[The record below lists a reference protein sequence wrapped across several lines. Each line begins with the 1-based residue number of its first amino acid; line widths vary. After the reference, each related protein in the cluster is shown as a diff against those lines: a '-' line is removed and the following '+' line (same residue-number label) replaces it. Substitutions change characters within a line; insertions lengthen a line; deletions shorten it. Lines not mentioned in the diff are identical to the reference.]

1 MTCQRCLSAEAG
13 FRVATDA
20 MDIAVCIGCMEEAL
34 KLGITVEPWPEDSCT
49 LLTDAQLG
57 GIPSAPPRWTAGA
70 RPPEEPLNQ

>member
-1 MTCQRCLSAEAG
+1 MTCQRCLSAEAR

-57 GIPSAPPRWTAGA
+57 GIPSAPPRWTVKAHLE
-70 RPPEEPLNQ
+70 RSQ